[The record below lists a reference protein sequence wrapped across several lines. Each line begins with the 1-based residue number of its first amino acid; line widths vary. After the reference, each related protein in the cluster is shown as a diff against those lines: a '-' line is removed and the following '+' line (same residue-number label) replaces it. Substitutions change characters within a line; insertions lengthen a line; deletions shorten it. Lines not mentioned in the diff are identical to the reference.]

1 VEPGCHRL
9 HRSPPRARRN
19 VVAFGYRIVETEYCT
34 LMFKTKKPS
43 GTTVN
48 DVPMEEKAPQAAPQH
63 EKPPAQHAIIPA
75 DLKITGDLVSTG
87 DIHVEGAIHG
97 NITCRALTLGGTP
110 VIEGSVKVESVRIY
124 GTFNGNIQAKK
135 VAITKAARMN
145 GDISYGTLEIEPGAK
160 FEGKVSRLK
169 GT

>member
-1 VEPGCHRL
+1 
-9 HRSPPRARRN
+9 
-19 VVAFGYRIVETEYCT
+19 
-34 LMFKTKKPS
+34 MFKTKKPS